1 MRNPET
7 PGSAASSSE
16 SEDSSLPELPMSN
29 ATSRRVRAVTTAAFV
44 AAVVA
49 GILLVAPAPA
59 AGAPQILLAWPT
71 HINAFAQDGPYV
83 AWIAR
88 APNTWSPRCG
98 RTYIRSLATGTQRSF
113 GTRTAPVCSGGVALG
128 RNRALW
134 TADAGLCGICQYSAR
149 VFTAALDD
157 PRVVALAT
165 VVADWHAG
173 THLTGLAADWRL
185 LAFSRV
191 GYRQVE
197 TEPSCLE
204 EPVPCVYDVT
214 GGRATRVRG
223 RDRNPVPGVAPP
235 ALLAV
240 GAGRI
245 AVAPSADPWEDSLDP
260 LPAENG
266 PINIVNPRTGTL
278 LTSVSPTGT
287 VRALALSA
295 DALAVLVQRT
305 DGSLAIERYALPA
318 GTLLASTTVN
328 QRTAPRIDI
337 GDKWIVYRVD
347 RQIRLIGPGGASRP
361 LIRTSR
367 TLNTPMGLSIEGRR
381 VAWAT
386 NGNGLH
392 RIRALLAPH

>member
-1 MRNPET
+1 
-7 PGSAASSSE
+7 
-16 SEDSSLPELPMSN
+16 MSN
-29 ATSRRVRAVTTAAFV
+29 TTRRRVHAVTTVV

-59 AGAPQILLAWPT
+59 AGAPQTLLDWPT
-71 HINAFAQDGPYV
+71 HISSFAQDGPYI

-88 APNTWSPRCG
+88 APNAIHPTCG
-98 RTYIRSLATGTQRSF
+98 RTYIRSLATDRQRSF
-113 GTRTAPVCSGGVALG
+113 GTRTRPVCLGGVTLG

-134 TADAGLCGICQYSAR
+134 TADAGLCGNCQYSAR

-157 PRVVALAT
+157 PRVVTLAMVT
-165 VVADWHAG
+165 AWWPVG

-185 LAFSRV
+185 LAFARV

-197 TEPSCLE
+197 TDPSCLE
-204 EPVPCVYDVT
+204 ERVPCVYDVT
-214 GGRATRVRG
+214 GGRVTWVRG
-223 RDRNPVPGVAPP
+223 RDRNPVTGVAPS
-235 ALLAV
+235 AVLAV
-240 GAGRI
+240 GAGRV
-245 AVAPSADPWEDSLDP
+245 AVAPSADPWEGPPDP

-266 PINIVNPRTGTL
+266 PVNIVNPRTGAL

-295 DALAVLVQRT
+295 DALAVLVQHT

-328 QRTAPRIDI
+328 QSTAPRIDI
-337 GDKWIVYRVD
+337 GDKWIVYRVG
-347 RQIRLIGPGGASRP
+347 RQIRLIGPGGVSRP

-367 TLNTPMGLSIEGRR
+367 TLNTPLGLSIEGRR
-381 VAWAT
+381 VAWVT

-392 RIRALLAPH
+392 RIRALLAPR